1 MRTYQ
6 LFKDGAG
13 KFGFRL
19 IAADGKTVLTSSVY
33 ATKLDAQRGID
44 LVRIHGRFEA
54 NYEQRNAFTG
64 LVGQTS
70 IKEDRLVPIT
80 ELDIFP
86 RTLAEEWREGTAA
99 GVLAQSLF
107 APAGRP
113 GSPGLDA
120 LLQAGVRQALLH
132 QGLVLT
138 ACRQE
143 GRT

>member
-54 NYEQRNAFTG
+54 NYERTKTG
-64 LVGQTS
+64 AAYSFALH
-70 IKEDRLVPIT
+70 
-80 ELDIFP
+80 
-86 RTLAEEWREGTAA
+86 TAA
-99 GVLAQSLF
+99 TGMLGTGEPYNSAQERDDAIAKVKRD
-107 APAGRP
+107 APHAP
-113 GSPGLDA
+113 VEDK
-120 LLQAGVRQALLH
+120 
-132 QGLVLT
+132 T
-138 ACRQE
+138 
-143 GRT
+143 